1 MPRFFCDFCDSALTH
16 DSENARK
23 QHRDGFKH
31 KANVRNYYAQF
42 QAQVSEKSQA
52 AAMMENS
59 PAVAY
64 QMQVT
69 RVLQQQMGP
78 PGGYGGY
85 PGMGGG
91 TGGGP
96 LGMHGGPPGMHGGPP
111 GMYGGPPGMN
121 PPPNLPP
128 PPGNGF
134 GR

>member
-1 MPRFFCDFCDSALTH
+1 MLLHSSSDPRPKKIKIKSPT
-16 DSENARK
+16 
-23 QHRDGFKH
+23 Q
-31 KANVRNYYAQF
+31 ANVRNYYAQF
-42 QAQVSEKSQA
+42 QVQVSEKSQA